1 MTIYGSSKHPVLIK
15 KINVN
20 IWSLRDEIE
29 FTLQKRLDY
38 CKASGL
44 PFTLEDIKKEYSLD
58 GQPTGPIPDDKV
70 HESVEE
76 NQPLKVVPPSEN
88 PAEAAAL
95 PPTEVEGTEDE
106 MLKAMQEAASPP
118 PEENM
123 AKVMMTALNEFNSG
137 DVFVRQR
144 HPSLPKDMLV
154 KGRTVLAEIYMDK
167 MLLFTNKKFID
178 GQSIVIEFDITKKFL
193 LNAPVGFCK
202 EHNLKN
208 RIISET
214 PFIYRMGVKFTFL
227 KKGERTLL
235 RQFLSAIQPDI
246 NRPELESIHLEQK
259 EESLDEVLDGLDL

>member
-38 CKASGL
+38 CKANGIA
-44 PFTLEDIKKEYSLD
+44 FTLEDIKKEYSLD
-58 GQPTGPIPDDKV
+58 GQPTGPIPDDKI
-70 HESVEE
+70 HEPITET
-76 NQPLKVVPPSEN
+76 QPLKVVPPPEK
-88 PAEAAAL
+88 PKEAT
-95 PPTEVEGTEDE
+95 PEIEGTEDE
-106 MLKAMQEAASPP
+106 MLKAMQESTESPS
-118 PEENM
+118 EENI
-123 AKVMMTALNEFNSG
+123 ANVMMTAINEFSSEG
-137 DVFVRQR
+137 MFVRQR
-144 HPSLPKDMLV
+144 HPVLPKSMLV

-193 LNAPVGFCK
+193 LNATVGFCK

>member
-38 CKASGL
+38 CKANGL
-44 PFTLEDIKKEYSLD
+44 AFKLSDLKKEYSLD
-58 GQPTGPIPDDKV
+58 GQPTGPVPDDKLNDPI
-70 HESVEE
+70 EE
-76 NQPLKVVPPSEN
+76 NQQMQVAPVPET
-88 PAEAAAL
+88 PAETY
-95 PPTEVEGTEDE
+95 TEVEGTEDE
-106 MLKAMQEAASPP
+106 MLKAMQESTPP
-118 PEENM
+118 APEENM
-123 AKVMMTALNEFNSG
+123 AKVMMTAINEFSG
-137 DVFVRQR
+137 GGAFVRQR
-144 HPSLPKDMLV
+144 HPALPKEMLV

-178 GQSIVIEFDITKKFL
+178 GQSVVIEFDITKKFL
-193 LNAPVGFCK
+193 LNATVGFCK

-214 PFIYRMGVKFTFL
+214 PFLYRMGVKFTFL

-246 NRPELESIHLEQK
+246 SRPELESIHLEQK